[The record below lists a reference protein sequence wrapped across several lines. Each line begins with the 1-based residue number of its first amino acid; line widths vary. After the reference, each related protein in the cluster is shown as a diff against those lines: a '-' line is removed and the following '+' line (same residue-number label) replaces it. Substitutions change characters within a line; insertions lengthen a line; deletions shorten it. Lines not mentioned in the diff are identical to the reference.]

1 MGVSSD
7 DIGALGSDSGEV
19 HPQTRAS
26 EGKWWF
32 TAALRSAGPLRT
44 KKRVGPQHLSGA
56 SDGVRKEMMTS
67 HLITT
72 QMDAIDPAVPAPVT
86 NVAEYGFEG
95 RFEDWAE
102 DARYYEYSKAA
113 NPIGSGHTSTVPI
126 TAFSRDVYLDG
137 PTRIIPLDLSNEL
150 GIEDGPAT
158 SPALVANFVRIRG
171 GEQIATS
178 PNATSQLYYV
188 ISGRGFSAVNGGLV
202 RWEKGDFLTLPAA
215 SHATFYADSGSDAAL
230 YWVHDEPLLRHLGAE
245 ATEPRF
251 RATKF
256 RRADAVARLDEIAA
270 RPGANDKS
278 RVSVLLANA
287 AEEQTLTI
295 THVLWAM
302 FGLLPPDQE
311 QRPHRHQSVALDLIL
326 DAQPGC
332 YTLLG
337 TRLNERGDII
347 NPTRVD
353 WEAGGAFVTP
363 PGLWHAHFNESGAP
377 AHLIPIQDAGLQT
390 YLRSLD
396 IRFSD
401 RR

>member
-1 MGVSSD
+1 
-7 DIGALGSDSGEV
+7 
-19 HPQTRAS
+19 
-26 EGKWWF
+26 
-32 TAALRSAGPLRT
+32 
-44 KKRVGPQHLSGA
+44 
-56 SDGVRKEMMTS
+56 MTS
-67 HLITT
+67 STDLVTGDVGG
-72 QMDAIDPAVPAPVT
+72 DAFEPTIPAPVT

-102 DARYYEYSKAA
+102 DARYFEYSKAA
-113 NPIGSGHTSTVPI
+113 NPIGSGHTSRVPI
-126 TAFSRDVYLDG
+126 KSFGRDLYLDG
-137 PTRIIPLDLSNEL
+137 PTRVIPLDLSTEL
-150 GIEDGPAT
+150 GINGGPAT
-158 SPALVANFVRIRG
+158 SPALVAHFVRIRAD
-171 GEQIATS
+171 EQIATS

-188 ISGRGFSAVNGGLV
+188 ICGRGFSAVNGRLA
-202 RWEKGDFLTLPAA
+202 RWEKGDFITLPAN
-215 SHATFYADSGSDAAL
+215 SRATFYADSDSDAAM
-230 YWVHDEPLLRHLGAE
+230 YWVHDEPLLRHLGAQ

-251 RATKF
+251 RPTKF
-256 RRADAVARLDEIAA
+256 RRTDAVARLYEIAS

-287 AEEQTLTI
+287 GQEQTLTI

-302 FGLLPPDQE
+302 LGLLPPDQE

-326 DAQPGC
+326 DAKPGC

-337 TRLNERGDII
+337 TRLNERGDIV

-353 WEAGGAFVTP
+353 WESGGAFVTP

>member
-1 MGVSSD
+1 MNSH
-7 DIGALGSDSGEV
+7 L
-19 HPQTRAS
+19 
-26 EGKWWF
+26 F
-32 TAALRSAGPLRT
+32 TAEVGGRDALDPTVA
-44 KKRVGPQHLSGA
+44 A
-56 SDGVRKEMMTS
+56 SM
-67 HLITT
+67 
-72 QMDAIDPAVPAPVT
+72 T

-95 RFEDWAE
+95 RFEDWVE
-102 DARYYEYSKAA
+102 DARFYEYSKAA
-113 NPIGSGHTSTVPI
+113 NPIGSGHTSRVPI
-126 TAFSRDVYLDG
+126 KSFGRDLYVDG
-137 PTRIIPLDLSNEL
+137 PSRVIPLDLSSEL
-150 GIEDGPAT
+150 GIHHGPAT
-158 SPALVANFVRIRG
+158 SPALVANFVRIRA
-171 GEQIATS
+171 GEQIATN

-188 ISGRGFSAVNGGLV
+188 ISGRGFSAVNGRLV
-202 RWEKGDFLTLPAA
+202 RWEKGDFLTLPAD
-215 SHATFYADSGSDAAL
+215 SHATFHADSGSDAAL
-230 YWVHDEPLLRHLGAE
+230 YWVHDGPLLRHLGAT
-245 ATEPRF
+245 ATEQRF
-251 RATKF
+251 RPTKF
-256 RRADAVARLDEIAA
+256 RRSDAVARLGQIAS

-287 AEEQTLTI
+287 EEEQTLTI

-326 DAQPGC
+326 DAEPGC

-337 TRLNERGDII
+337 TRLDERGDIVD
-347 NPTRVD
+347 PTRVD
-353 WEAGGAFVTP
+353 WQAGGAFITP

>member
-1 MGVSSD
+1 
-7 DIGALGSDSGEV
+7 
-19 HPQTRAS
+19 
-26 EGKWWF
+26 
-32 TAALRSAGPLRT
+32 
-44 KKRVGPQHLSGA
+44 
-56 SDGVRKEMMTS
+56 MTVYP
-67 HLITT
+67 T
-72 QMDAIDPAVPAPVT
+72 VPAPMT

-102 DARYYEYSKAA
+102 DARYFEYSKAA
-113 NPIGSGHTSTVPI
+113 NPIGSGHTSRVPI
-126 TAFSRDVYLDG
+126 TTFSRDLYADG
-137 PTRIIPLDLSNEL
+137 PTRIVPLDLAHEL
-150 GIEDGPAT
+150 GVTTGPTT
-158 SPALVANFVRIRG
+158 SPALVAHFVRIRAG
-171 GEQIATS
+171 DQIATH

-188 ISGRGFSAVNGGLV
+188 ISGEGFTAVNGRLTN
-202 RWEKGDFLTLPAA
+202 WEKGDFLTLPAQ
-215 SHATFYADSGSDAAL
+215 SQATFYASSHSAL
-230 YWVHDEPLLRHLGAE
+230 YWVHDEPLLRYLGAE

-251 RATKF
+251 RPTKF
-256 RRADAVARLDEIAA
+256 RRMDAVARLDEIAS

-287 AEEQTLTI
+287 EEEQTLTI

-326 DAQPGC
+326 DAKPGC

-337 TRLNERGDII
+337 TRLNERGDIA